1 MLANYVCGSKN
12 NKLCLSKLIFI
23 DTINIFLS
31 FILLF
36 LTKNIM
42 FIYNVPIIIL

>member
-12 NKLCLSKLIFI
+12 NKLFLSKLIFI

>member
-1 MLANYVCGSKN
+1 MFVGQKTTN
-12 NKLCLSKLIFI
+12 CLSKLIFI